1 LATNGLTVQSILGS
15 FGLLLGLIGDEGVSL
30 SAVVSIKNLSKL
42 FKFSLELFTGGSD
55 GNSVDEEFAIL
66 GDVDVVGGHLD
77 MSGPSLT
84 VLTIHLVFRQ
94 SLCLVHLPF

>member
-66 GDVDVVGGHLD
+66 GDVDVVGGHL
-77 MSGPSLT
+77 GYEWALT
-84 VLTIHLVFRQ
+84 DSTDNTPRVLGKAYV
-94 SLCLVHLPF
+94 